1 MDETQRSKR
10 ATWIVV
16 TGLDGSGK
24 TTLVRSLSERYGGR
38 AFRLP
43 YHDFV
48 RPALSCSGH
57 GGQFSDVLTD
67 RLVFAADAR
76 LTNYLIAEWRC
87 TDAFLVSQRGWMD
100 NYVFGAVQ
108 GVSWAETGRLLQTA
122 ELERPSA
129 IIHLVADA
137 DTAFERIRRDPKRDK
152 YETLPFMRRQYKE
165 TLRLYR
171 AVEAGNAA
179 LIPFVGIPSVLI
191 DTTHLEPDDVFVNA
205 QRFLDT
211 HRSTPAAVSSPPQP
225 CTLEPRA
232 HAASTPA

>member
-1 MDETQRSKR
+1 MEETPQSRR
-10 ATWIVV
+10 APWIVV

-48 RPALSCSGH
+48 RPALSRSGH

-76 LTNYLIAEWRC
+76 LTNYLISEWRR
-87 TDAFLVSQRGWMD
+87 TDKLLVSQRGWID

-108 GVSWAETGRLLQTA
+108 GASWAETAALLRTA

-137 DTAFERIRRDPKRDK
+137 ATAFERIRRDPRKDK
-152 YETLPFMRRQYKE
+152 YETLPFMQRQYEE

-179 LIPFVGIPSVLI
+179 LKPFLGIPSVLI
-191 DTTHLEPDDVFVNA
+191 DTTHLDPDNVFVQA
-205 QRFLDT
+205 QRFLASLL
-211 HRSTPAAVSSPPQP
+211 STPAAVSSPPQP
-225 CTLEPRA
+225 CTSEPRMR
-232 HAASTPA
+232 AAVTAA